1 MTRTDFD
8 RFAHDY
14 EALLKSQTRLF
25 DSDHEYFAR
34 YKVELMKRRTS
45 IDARNILDFGC
56 GTGRTAGFLHA
67 AFPAARVVGC
77 DPSHESL
84 KLARTAN
91 PGCVF
96 SDPGEIALRQQ
107 FDLVI
112 ASCVFHHIP
121 PRERGDAL
129 RYCMERLNDNGQ
141 IFIFEHNPFNP
152 ITRHL
157 VKTCPFDT
165 DAVLLT
171 RRETVRQLRWA
182 GFKVVAGGYCLF
194 FPGVLSRLRGLEKPL
209 GWLPLGGQYYV
220 AAARPVQPPPS

>member
-34 YKVELMKRRTS
+34 YKVELMKGRTS
-45 IDARNILDFGC
+45 IDARTILDFGC
-56 GTGRTAGFLHA
+56 GTGRSTGFLHA
-67 AFPAARVVGC
+67 AFPSARIVGC

-84 KLARTAN
+84 QLARRAN
-91 PGCVF
+91 PDCVF

-107 FDLVI
+107 FDLII

-141 IFIFEHNPFNP
+141 IFIFEHINQLTKWPLP
-152 ITRHL
+152 L
-157 VKTCPFDT
+157 MGLELAGSSKWPKTSMLSEWQAKTAPNGRISR
-165 DAVLLT
+165 VH
-171 RRETVRQLRWA
+171 R
-182 GFKVVAGGYCLF
+182 AGGSWYSPHRC
-194 FPGVLSRLRGLEKPL
+194 
-209 GWLPLGGQYYV
+209 
-220 AAARPVQPPPS
+220 AARWKKRGFLDHSCSISDEILSTSG